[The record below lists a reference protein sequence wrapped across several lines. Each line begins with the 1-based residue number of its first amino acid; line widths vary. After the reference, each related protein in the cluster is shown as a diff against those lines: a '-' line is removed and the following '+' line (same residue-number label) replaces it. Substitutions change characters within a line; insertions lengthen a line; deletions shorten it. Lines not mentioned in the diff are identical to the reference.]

1 MRLAAI
7 TRTGIILSFIF
18 VTCIPF
24 PGVTARKVNF
34 PLTDTPQSQRK
45 DPYKKSSAAPNLQQ
59 TLPSNDEWWKLF
71 RDSMLDTLID
81 KAVIRN
87 YDVRNA
93 IRKIELAKAKLRVDR
108 SPYYPSI
115 YFSASYAPEKSSLS
129 ADKANIIERNGT
141 ATLNL
146 NWELDVFGRIRKE
159 SSSQK
164 EFYLAAQED
173 YRGVMVSL
181 AAQLST
187 AYVNLRCAQ
196 KQLEVTRNNVESQ
209 RQVMELTDSKLKVG
223 LASQLDAAQAKSLYL
238 QTKASLPGIES
249 TIAQQI
255 NLIGVLIGEHTV
267 AIRDSLYKPRPIPE
281 NPRQAA
287 VGIPANLIR
296 QRPDVR
302 SAERTIDGLAE
313 AVGASR
319 ADWWPKF
326 LVTGFIGYS
335 SENFE
340 HFTDRENMVWQIAPS
355 IKWTIFS
362 GRNLVESKKSA
373 QLQLDEEITSYNQTL
388 LTALQEVDNALV
400 TYNKS
405 LQQIS
410 ALNDAYQQSK
420 LTLDL
425 ALEQYNNGLTS
436 YQNVLT
442 SQLSLLNYE
451 SSLVD
456 ARASSLR
463 YLIELYQALGGG
475 WPVEEF

>member
-1 MRLAAI
+1 M
-7 TRTGIILSFIF
+7 
-18 VTCIPF
+18 
-24 PGVTARKVNF
+24 
-34 PLTDTPQSQRK
+34 
-45 DPYKKSSAAPNLQQ
+45 QQ
-59 TLPSNDEWWKLF
+59 TLPSNDEWWQLF
-71 RDSMLDTLID
+71 KDPILDTLIN
-81 KAVIRN
+81 KAVIKN

-93 IRKIELAKAKLRVDR
+93 IRKIEMAKAKLRVDR
-108 SPYYPSI
+108 SPYYPTI
-115 YFSASYAPEKSSLS
+115 YFSANYAPEKSSLS
-129 ADKANIIERNGT
+129 ADKKNIIERNGT
-141 ATLNL
+141 ATVNL

-187 AYVNLRCAQ
+187 AYINLRSAQ
-196 KQLEVTRNNVESQ
+196 KQLEVTRENIESQ
-209 RQVMELTDSKLKVG
+209 KKVMELTESRFKLG
-223 LASQLDAAQAKSLYL
+223 LASQLDAAQARVSTCRPKRHYRESIDHCPANQPNRGSYRR
-238 QTKASLPGIES
+238 TFGCHPGLVI
-249 TIAQQI
+249 
-255 NLIGVLIGEHTV
+255 
-267 AIRDSLYKPRPIPE
+267 E
-281 NPRQAA
+281 NPSHPDQSPASRKRYS
-287 VGIPANLIR
+287 ANLIR

-326 LVTGFIGYS
+326 LVTGFFGYS

-340 HFTDRENMVWQIAPS
+340 QFTNKENMIWQIAPS

-373 QLQLDEEITSYNQTL
+373 QLQLDEEINSYNQTL

-405 LQQIS
+405 LLQIS
-410 ALNDAYQQSK
+410 ALNDAFQQSQ

-425 ALEQYNNGLTS
+425 AIEQYKNGLAS
-436 YQNVLT
+436 YQTVLS
-442 SQLSLLNYE
+442 SQISLLNYE
-451 SSLVD
+451 NSLVE
-456 ARASSLR
+456 ARTASLR

-475 WPVEEF
+475 WPSEFLI

>member
-1 MRLAAI
+1 MRLAAM
-7 TRTGIILSFIF
+7 TRTGCILSFIIF
-18 VTCIPF
+18 TLVPLAGKAA
-24 PGVTARKVNF
+24 PPQVN
-34 PLTDTPQSQRK
+34 K
-45 DPYKKSSAAPNLQQ
+45 PYKRTSNAPNLQQ

-71 RDSMLDTLID
+71 KDPILDTLID
-81 KAVIRN
+81 KAVVKN

-108 SPYYPSI
+108 SPYYPTI
-115 YFSASYAPEKSSLS
+115 YFAGSYAPEKSSLS
-129 ADKANIIERNGT
+129 ADKKNIIERVGS
-141 ATLNL
+141 ATVNL

-196 KQLEVTRNNVESQ
+196 KQLEVTRRNIESQ
-209 RQVMELTDSKLKVG
+209 KQVMELTETKLNVG
-223 LASQLDAAQAKSLYL
+223 LASRLDVAQAKSLYL

-255 NLIGVLIGEHTV
+255 NLIGVLIGEH
-267 AIRDSLYKPRPIPE
+267 AEPIRDSLFREHPLPE
-281 NPRQAA
+281 NPRTAA

-326 LVTGFIGYS
+326 LVTGYIGYA

-340 HFTDRENMVWQIAPS
+340 HLTDKENMIWQIAPS

-373 QLQLDEEITSYNQTL
+373 QLQLDEEINSYNQTL

-405 LQQIS
+405 LLQIS

-425 ALEQYNNGLTS
+425 AIEQYKNGLTS

-451 SSLVD
+451 NSLVE
-456 ARASSLR
+456 ARAASLR

-475 WPVEEF
+475 WPVEN

>member
-1 MRLAAI
+1 MNLAAI
-7 TRTGIILSFIF
+7 TRTGSYFLTLFLFTIIPSA
-18 VTCIPF
+18 
-24 PGVTARKVNF
+24 GNAG
-34 PLTDTPQSQRK
+34 K
-45 DPYKKSSAAPNLQQ
+45 DQPDQPEKTKPYKKVSEHSNLQQ
-59 TLPSNDEWWKLF
+59 TLPSNDEWWQLF
-71 RDSMLDTLID
+71 KDPILDTLIN
-81 KAVIRN
+81 KAVIKN

-93 IRKIELAKAKLRVDR
+93 IRKIEMAKAKLRVDR
-108 SPYYPSI
+108 SPYYPTI
-115 YFSASYAPEKSSLS
+115 YFSANYAPEKSSLS
-129 ADKANIIERNGT
+129 ADKKNIIERNGT
-141 ATLNL
+141 ATVNL

-187 AYVNLRCAQ
+187 AYINLRSAQ
-196 KQLEVTRNNVESQ
+196 KQLELTES
-209 RQVMELTDSKLKVG
+209 RFKLG

-255 NLIGVLIGEHTV
+255 NLIGVLIGEHSV
-267 AIRDSLYKPRPIPE
+267 AIRDSLLKIRPIPT

-287 VGIPANLIR
+287 NGIPANLIR

-326 LVTGFIGYS
+326 LVTGFFGYS

-340 HFTDRENMVWQIAPS
+340 QFTNKENMIWQIAPS

-373 QLQLDEEITSYNQTL
+373 QLQLDEEINSYNQTL

-405 LQQIS
+405 LLQIS
-410 ALNDAYQQSK
+410 ALNDAFQQSQ

-425 ALEQYNNGLTS
+425 AIEQYKNGLAS
-436 YQNVLT
+436 YQTVLS
-442 SQLSLLNYE
+442 SQISLLNYE
-451 SSLVD
+451 NSLVE
-456 ARASSLR
+456 ARTASLR

-475 WPVEEF
+475 WPVSEF

>member
-1 MRLAAI
+1 MNLAAI
-7 TRTGIILSFIF
+7 VKTGSYFLTLFLFIS
-18 VTCIPF
+18 IPF
-24 PGVTARKVNF
+24 SGFSSGKIGLYIPDQPEKIT
-34 PLTDTPQSQRK
+34 
-45 DPYKKSSAAPNLQQ
+45 PYKKTNEHPNLQQ
-59 TLPSNDEWWKLF
+59 PLPSNDEWWRLF
-71 RDSMLDTLID
+71 KDPILDTLIE
-81 KAVIRN
+81 KAVIKN

-93 IRKIELAKAKLRVDR
+93 IRKIEMAKSKLRVDR
-108 SPYYPSI
+108 SPYYPTV
-115 YFSASYAPEKSSLS
+115 YLSASYAPEKSSLS
-129 ADKANIIERNGT
+129 ADKKNIIERNGS
-141 ATLNL
+141 ATINL

-181 AAQLST
+181 AAQLSS
-187 AYVNLRCAQ
+187 AYINLRCAQ
-196 KQLEVTRNNVESQ
+196 NQLEITRKNIESQ
-209 RQVMELTDSKLKVG
+209 KRVMELTESRFKLG
-223 LASQLDAAQAKSLYL
+223 LTSQLDAAQAKSLYL

-249 TIAQQI
+249 TIIQQV
-255 NLIGVLIGEHTV
+255 NLIGVLMGEHSP
-267 AIRDSLYKPRPIPE
+267 AIRDSLLKSRSLPT

-287 VGIPANLIR
+287 NGIPANLIR

-326 LVTGFIGYS
+326 LVTGFFGYS
-335 SENFE
+335 SEKFE
-340 HFTDRENMVWQIAPS
+340 QFTNKENMIWQIAPS
-355 IKWTIFS
+355 IRWTIFS
-362 GRNLVESKKSA
+362 GRNLVESKKSV
-373 QLQLDEEITSYNQTL
+373 QLQLDEEINSYNQTL

-410 ALNDAYQQSK
+410 ALNDAFQQSQ

-425 ALEQYNNGLTS
+425 AIEQYKNGLTN
-436 YQNVLT
+436 YQSVLS
-442 SQLSLLNYE
+442 SQISLLNYE
-451 SSLVD
+451 NSLIE
-456 ARASSLR
+456 ARAASLR

-475 WPVEEF
+475 WPVGEF

>member
-7 TRTGIILSFIF
+7 TRTGIILSFTF
-18 VTCIPF
+18 FTWF
-24 PGVTARKVNF
+24 PLPGASARSMTF
-34 PLTDTPQSQRK
+34 PLTSVPVSQ
-45 DPYKKSSAAPNLQQ
+45 DNTPYKKSGAASHLQQ

-71 RDSMLDTLID
+71 RDPILDSLID
-81 KAVIRN
+81 KAIIKN

-129 ADKANIIERNGT
+129 ADRTNIIERNGT

-164 EFYLAAQED
+164 EFFLAAQED

-196 KQLEVTRNNVESQ
+196 RQLEVTRNNTESQ
-209 RQVMELTDSKLKVG
+209 RQVMELTESKLKVG
-223 LASQLDAAQAKSLYL
+223 LVSQLDAAQAKSLYL
-238 QTKASLPGIES
+238 QTKAALPGIES

-267 AIRDSLYKPRPIPE
+267 AIRDSLYKVRPLPE

-373 QLQLDEEITSYNQTL
+373 QLQLDEEINSYNQTL

-405 LQQIS
+405 LLQIS

-425 ALEQYNNGLTS
+425 ALEQYDNGLTS
-436 YQNVLT
+436 YQTVLT

>member
-1 MRLAAI
+1 MNLAAI
-7 TRTGIILSFIF
+7 TRMGSYFLTLFLF
-18 VTCIPF
+18 TLIPSAGNAGQYK
-24 PGVTARKVNF
+24 PDQPEKTK
-34 PLTDTPQSQRK
+34 
-45 DPYKKSSAAPNLQQ
+45 PYKKVSEHSNLQQ
-59 TLPSNDEWWKLF
+59 TLPSNDEWWQLF
-71 RDSMLDTLID
+71 KDPILDTLIN
-81 KAVIRN
+81 KAVIKN

-93 IRKIELAKAKLRVDR
+93 IRKIEMAKAKLRVDR
-108 SPYYPSI
+108 SPYYPTI
-115 YFSASYAPEKSSLS
+115 YFSANYAPEKSSLS
-129 ADKANIIERNGT
+129 ADKKNIIERNGT
-141 ATLNL
+141 ATVNL

-187 AYVNLRCAQ
+187 AYINLRSAQ
-196 KQLEVTRNNVESQ
+196 KQLEVTRENIESQ
-209 RQVMELTDSKLKVG
+209 KKVMELIESRFKLG

-255 NLIGVLIGEHTV
+255 NLIGVLIGEH
-267 AIRDSLYKPRPIPE
+267 SGPIPT

-287 VGIPANLIR
+287 NGIPANLIR

-326 LVTGFIGYS
+326 LVTGFFGYS

-340 HFTDRENMVWQIAPS
+340 QFTNKENMIWQIAPS

-373 QLQLDEEITSYNQTL
+373 QLQLDEEINSYNQTL

-405 LQQIS
+405 LLQIS
-410 ALNDAYQQSK
+410 ALNDAFQQSQ

-425 ALEQYNNGLTS
+425 AIEQYKNGLAS
-436 YQNVLT
+436 YQTVLS
-442 SQLSLLNYE
+442 SQISLLNYE
-451 SSLVD
+451 NSLVE
-456 ARASSLR
+456 ARTASLR

-475 WPVEEF
+475 WPVSEF

>member
-1 MRLAAI
+1 MKLAAI
-7 TRTGIILSFIF
+7 KRMESYFLTLFLS
-18 VTCIPF
+18 TLIPF
-24 PGVTARKVNF
+24 TGNAGQYLPDQPEKI
-34 PLTDTPQSQRK
+34 K
-45 DPYKKSSAAPNLQQ
+45 PYKKVSEQSNLQQ
-59 TLPSNDEWWKLF
+59 TLPSNDEWWRLF
-71 RDSMLDTLID
+71 KDPILDTLIN
-81 KAVIRN
+81 KAVIKN
-87 YDVRNA
+87 HDVRNA
-93 IRKIELAKAKLRVDR
+93 IRKIEMAKAKLRVDR
-108 SPYYPSI
+108 SPYYPTI
-115 YFSASYAPEKSSLS
+115 YFSANYAPEKSSLS
-129 ADKANIIERNGT
+129 ADKKNIIERNGT
-141 ATLNL
+141 ATVNL

-187 AYVNLRCAQ
+187 AQ
-196 KQLEVTRNNVESQ
+196 KQLEVTRENIESQ
-209 RQVMELTDSKLKVG
+209 KKVMELTESRFKLG

-255 NLIGVLIGEHTV
+255 NLIGVLIGEHSV
-267 AIRDSLYKPRPIPE
+267 AIRDSLLKIRPIPT

-287 VGIPANLIR
+287 NGIPANLIR

-326 LVTGFIGYS
+326 LVTGFFGYS

-340 HFTDRENMVWQIAPS
+340 QFTNKENMIWQIAPS

-373 QLQLDEEITSYNQTL
+373 QLQLDEEINSYNQIL

-405 LQQIS
+405 LLQIS
-410 ALNDAYQQSK
+410 ALNDAFQQSQ

-425 ALEQYNNGLTS
+425 AIEQYKNGLTG
-436 YQNVLT
+436 YQTVLS
-442 SQLSLLNYE
+442 SQISLLNYE
-451 SSLVD
+451 NSLVE
-456 ARASSLR
+456 ARTASLR

-475 WPVEEF
+475 WPVGEF

>member
-1 MRLAAI
+1 MKLAAI
-7 TRTGIILSFIF
+7 TRTGSYF
-18 VTCIPF
+18 
-24 PGVTARKVNF
+24 
-34 PLTDTPQSQRK
+34 LTLFLFTLTPSAGNAGQYQPDQPEK
-45 DPYKKSSAAPNLQQ
+45 IKPYKKVSEHSNLQQ
-59 TLPSNDEWWKLF
+59 TLPSNDEWWQLF
-71 RDSMLDTLID
+71 KDPILDTLIN
-81 KAVIRN
+81 KAVIKN

-93 IRKIELAKAKLRVDR
+93 IRKIEMAKAKLRVDR
-108 SPYYPSI
+108 SPYYPTI
-115 YFSASYAPEKSSLS
+115 YFSANYAPEKSSLS
-129 ADKANIIERNGT
+129 ADKKNIIERNGT
-141 ATLNL
+141 ATVNL

-187 AYVNLRCAQ
+187 AYINLRSAQ
-196 KQLEVTRNNVESQ
+196 KQLEVTRENIESQ
-209 RQVMELTDSKLKVG
+209 KKVMELTESRFKLG

-255 NLIGVLIGEHTV
+255 NLIGVLIGEHSV
-267 AIRDSLYKPRPIPE
+267 AIRDSLLKIRPIPT

-287 VGIPANLIR
+287 NGIPANLIR

-326 LVTGFIGYS
+326 LVTGFFGYS

-340 HFTDRENMVWQIAPS
+340 QFTNKENMIWQIAPS

-373 QLQLDEEITSYNQTL
+373 QLQLDEEINSYNQTL

-405 LQQIS
+405 LLQIS
-410 ALNDAYQQSK
+410 ALNDAFQQSQ

-425 ALEQYNNGLTS
+425 AIEQYKNGLAS
-436 YQNVLT
+436 YQTVLS
-442 SQLSLLNYE
+442 SQISLLNYE
-451 SSLVD
+451 NSLVE
-456 ARASSLR
+456 ARTASLR

-475 WPVEEF
+475 WTVGDF

>member
-1 MRLAAI
+1 MRLAAM
-7 TRTGIILSFIF
+7 TRTGCILSFIIF
-18 VTCIPF
+18 TLVPLAGKAA
-24 PGVTARKVNF
+24 PPQVN
-34 PLTDTPQSQRK
+34 K
-45 DPYKKSSAAPNLQQ
+45 PYKRTSNAPNLQQ

-71 RDSMLDTLID
+71 KDPILDTLID
-81 KAVIRN
+81 KAVVKN

-93 IRKIELAKAKLRVDR
+93 IRKIEMAKAKLRVDR
-108 SPYYPSI
+108 SPYYPTI
-115 YFSASYAPEKSSLS
+115 YFAGSYAPEKSSLS
-129 ADKANIIERNGT
+129 ADKKNIIERVGS
-141 ATLNL
+141 ATVNL

-196 KQLEVTRNNVESQ
+196 KQLEVTRRNIESQ
-209 RQVMELTDSKLKVG
+209 KQVMELTETKLNVG
-223 LASQLDAAQAKSLYL
+223 LASRLDVAQAKSLYL

-255 NLIGVLIGEHTV
+255 NLIGVLIGEHTEP
-267 AIRDSLYKPRPIPE
+267 IRDSLFREHPLPE
-281 NPRQAA
+281 NPRTAA

-326 LVTGFIGYS
+326 LVTGYIGYA

-340 HFTDRENMVWQIAPS
+340 HLTDKENMIWQIAPS

-373 QLQLDEEITSYNQTL
+373 QLQLDEEINSYNQTL

-405 LQQIS
+405 LLQIS

-425 ALEQYNNGLTS
+425 AIEQYKNGLTS

-451 SSLVD
+451 NSLVE
-456 ARASSLR
+456 ARAASLR

-475 WPVEEF
+475 WPVEN

>member
-1 MRLAAI
+1 MRLAAM
-7 TRTGIILSFIF
+7 TRTGCILSFIIF
-18 VTCIPF
+18 TLITLA
-24 PGVTARKVNF
+24 GKVA
-34 PLTDTPQSQRK
+34 PPQVNK
-45 DPYKKSSAAPNLQQ
+45 PYKRTSNAPTLQQ

-71 RDSMLDTLID
+71 KDPILDTLID
-81 KAVIRN
+81 KAVVKN

-93 IRKIELAKAKLRVDR
+93 IRKIEMAKAKLRVDR
-108 SPYYPSI
+108 SPYYPTI
-115 YFSASYAPEKSSLS
+115 YFAGSYAPEKSSLS
-129 ADKANIIERNGT
+129 ADKKNIIERVGS
-141 ATLNL
+141 ATVNL

-196 KQLEVTRNNVESQ
+196 KQLEVTRRNIESQ
-209 RQVMELTDSKLKVG
+209 KQVMELTETKLNVG
-223 LASQLDAAQAKSLYL
+223 LASRLDVAQAKSLYL

-255 NLIGVLIGEHTV
+255 NLIGVLIGEH
-267 AIRDSLYKPRPIPE
+267 AEPIRDSLFKDHPLPE
-281 NPRQAA
+281 NPRAAA

-326 LVTGFIGYS
+326 LVTGYIGYA

-340 HFTDRENMVWQIAPS
+340 HLTDKENMIWQIAPS

-373 QLQLDEEITSYNQTL
+373 QLQLDEEINSYNQTL

-405 LQQIS
+405 LSQIS

-425 ALEQYNNGLTS
+425 AIEQYKNGLTS

-451 SSLVD
+451 NSLVE
-456 ARASSLR
+456 ARAASLR

-475 WPVEEF
+475 WPVEN

>member
-1 MRLAAI
+1 MRLAAM
-7 TRTGIILSFIF
+7 TRTGCILSFIIF
-18 VTCIPF
+18 TLI
-24 PGVTARKVNF
+24 TLARKAAPPQVN
-34 PLTDTPQSQRK
+34 K
-45 DPYKKSSAAPNLQQ
+45 PYKRTSNAPNLQQ

-71 RDSMLDTLID
+71 RDPILDTLID
-81 KAVIRN
+81 KAVIKN

-108 SPYYPSI
+108 SPYYPTI
-115 YFSASYAPEKSSLS
+115 YFSGSYAPEKSSLS
-129 ADKANIIERNGT
+129 ADKKNIIERVGS
-141 ATLNL
+141 ATVNL

-196 KQLEVTRNNVESQ
+196 KQLEVTQRNIESQ
-209 RQVMELTDSKLKVG
+209 KQVMELTESKLNVG
-223 LASQLDAAQAKSLYL
+223 LASRLDVAQAKSLYL

-255 NLIGVLIGEHTV
+255 NLIGVLIGEHSV
-267 AIRDSLYKPRPIPE
+267 QIRDSLFRTHPLPE
-281 NPRQAA
+281 NPRAAA

-326 LVTGFIGYS
+326 LVTGYIGYA

-340 HFTDRENMVWQIAPS
+340 HFTDKENMIWQIAPS

-373 QLQLDEEITSYNQTL
+373 QIQLDEEINSYNQTL

-405 LQQIS
+405 LSQIS
-410 ALNDAYQQSK
+410 ALNDAYQQSQ

-425 ALEQYNNGLTS
+425 AIEQYKNGLTS

-451 SSLVD
+451 NSLVE
-456 ARASSLR
+456 ARAASLR

-475 WPVEEF
+475 WPVE